1 MFETLLG
8 HVRFNMALNQANH
21 QSNSMTKTLLSFF
34 FVLFGCHV
42 SAQIVGT
49 IKNTENEPLPFVNI
63 LIENTYKG
71 TTSNDDGYYEL
82 NITQPKTYTM
92 VYTYLGYKTVKKTVK
107 IENFPYEIN
116 ITLEE
121 ESVSLSEV
129 VVNADENPAQI
140 IMRKAI
146 AKRKVN
152 LERINSFKA
161 DFYSR
166 GLIKIKDAPEKIL
179 GQEVG
184 DLGGGLDSTRSG
196 IIYLSETISKIQYLR
211 PNKLKEKI
219 SASKVSGNSSGFS
232 FNNAIDVDYN
242 FYNNTIEFGNQI
254 ISPIANNA
262 FSYYRYKLEGIF
274 YDERGNLI
282 NKIKV
287 IPKRENDPIFS
298 GYIYIVDEQW
308 TIFALE
314 LDITGEQA
322 RIPAV
327 DIISLKQTFSYSET
341 DAIWAL
347 ISQSLNFKY
356 KFLGIK
362 GDGRFTAVYSNY
374 QFNNSL
380 TKKDFGRELV
390 AFEDEANKKDSLFW
404 NKIRPVPLTQEER
417 QDYVTKDSIQ
427 IRKKSKPYLDSLDQ
441 ANNRLKL
448 GNILGYTYQ
457 DSHKNYRL
465 GYSFPISGVQFNT
478 VQGYTAKANMF
489 FTKNYDEFKRYF
501 SANANL
507 EYGFSDERLRAT
519 GSLTYKFNNKTRAF
533 LSLSGGV
540 KTEQFNLSEPITATG
555 NTIVSL
561 FYEANYMKLYDRSFI
576 ELNYSEEL
584 FNGLRFF
591 SGMSYESRKAL
602 FNTTDQ
608 TFYPRDNKAY
618 LSNNPL
624 DPASLA
630 APFENHNIIKLNTS
644 VQINFGQEYLSY
656 PDSKFNIGNEA
667 FPTLVLGYEKGFGAT
682 NSDYNFDQV
691 KARLYQSFNIADKGR
706 FRYNLRAGKFFNADA
721 IAFMDYQHFNGNQIN
736 VSQEGNYTNVFN
748 NLGYY
753 DLSTN
758 KSYAEMHAEHDFNGY
773 ILGKIPLLNK
783 LNFNLIIGAHNLA
796 TPDNRPYQEYTIG
809 LDNIGWGKWR
819 FLRFDYIRSYQGGFT
834 SDAFLFGLK
843 FF

>member
-8 HVRFNMALNQANH
+8 HVRFSIALNQANH

-34 FVLFGCHV
+34 FILLGLFA

-49 IKNTENEPLPFVNI
+49 IKNTKNEPLPFVNI
-63 LIENTYKG
+63 LIENTYQG
-71 TTSNDDGYYEL
+71 TTSNDDGHYEL
-82 NITQPKTYTM
+82 NISQPKTYTV
-92 VYTYLGYKTVKKTVK
+92 VYTYLGYKTVKKSVEIK
-107 IENFPYEIN
+107 KFPHEIN

-129 VVNADENPAQI
+129 VVNAEDNLANA

-146 AKRKVN
+146 AKRKVH
-152 LERINSFKA
+152 LEKINSFKA

-166 GLIKIKDAPEKIL
+166 GLIKIKDAPENIL

-196 IIYLSETISKIQYLR
+196 IIYLSETISKIEYLR

-262 FSYYRYKLEGIF
+262 FAYYRYKLEGVF
-274 YDERGNLI
+274 YDDRGNLI
-282 NKIKV
+282 NKINV

-298 GYIYIVDEQW
+298 GYIYIVEDQW
-308 TIFALE
+308 NIFALE
-314 LDITGEQA
+314 LDITGQQA

-347 ISQSLNFKY
+347 ISQSLDFKY

-374 QFNNSL
+374 QFNEPLSR
-380 TKKDFGRELV
+380 KDFGRELV
-390 AFEDEANKKDSLFW
+390 AFEDQANKKDSLFW
-404 NKIRPVPLTQEER
+404 NIIRPVPLTQEER
-417 QDYVTKDSIQ
+417 RDYIRKDSIQ
-427 IRKKSKPYLDSLDQ
+427 IRKESKPYLDSVDL
-441 ANNRLKL
+441 AKNKFKL
-448 GNILGYTYQ
+448 GSILGYTYQ
-457 DSHKNYRL
+457 DSHKDYRL
-465 GYSFPISGVQFNT
+465 GYSFPISGLQFNT
-478 VQGYTAKANMF
+478 VQGYTAEANIF
-489 FTKNYDEFKRYF
+489 FTKNYDDFKRYF

-507 EYGFSDERLRAT
+507 QYGFSDDRLRAT
-519 GSLTYKFNNKTRAF
+519 GSLNYKFNNKSRAF

-540 KTEQFNLSEPITATG
+540 KAEQFNSAEPITPIG
-555 NTIVSL
+555 NTIASL
-561 FYEANYMKLYDRSFI
+561 FYEANFMKLYDRSFV
-576 ELNYSEEL
+576 ELRYSEEL
-584 FNGLRFF
+584 INGFKLF
-591 SGMSYESRKAL
+591 SGLSYENRKAL

-608 TFYPRDNKAY
+608 TFYPRDRKEY

-624 DPASLA
+624 DQTSNA
-630 APFENHNIIKLNTS
+630 APFDNHNIIKLNVS
-644 VQINFGQEYLSY
+644 AQFNFGQEYLSY

-667 FPTLVLGYEKGFGAT
+667 YPTLVLGYEKGFGASI
-682 NSDYNFDQV
+682 SDYNFDQI
-691 KARLYQSFNIADKGR
+691 KARLYQSFNVANKGR
-706 FRYNLRAGKFFNADA
+706 FSYNVRAGKFFNAEA

-736 VSQEGNYTNVFN
+736 VSREGRYTDVFN

-758 KSYAEMHAEHDFNGY
+758 DSYLEMHAEHDFNGFV
-773 ILGKIPLLNK
+773 LGKIPLLNK
-783 LNFNLIIGAHNLA
+783 LNFNLVIGAHNLA
-796 TPDNRPYQEYTIG
+796 TPDHKPYQEYTIG
-809 LDNIGWGKWR
+809 LDNIGWGTWR
-819 FLRFDYIRSYQGGFT
+819 FLRFDYIRSYQGGFV
-834 SDAFLFGLK
+834 SDAFVFGLK

>member
-1 MFETLLG
+1 M
-8 HVRFNMALNQANH
+8 H
-21 QSNSMTKTLLSFF
+21 KKLLSLLLIALSY
-34 FVLFGCHV
+34 VA
-42 SAQIVGT
+42 SAQIIGT
-49 IKNTENEPLPFVNI
+49 VKNTKDEPLPFVNI

-82 NITQPKTYTM
+82 NITQAKTYTI
-92 VYTYLGYKTVKKTVK
+92 VFTYLGYKTVKKKVAIDK
-107 IENFPYEIN
+107 FPFEIN
-116 ITLEE
+116 TILEE

-129 VVNADENPAQI
+129 VVNAEDNPANA
-140 IMRKAI
+140 IMRQAI
-146 AKRKVN
+146 AKRKEN
-152 LERINSFKA
+152 LEKINSFKA

-211 PNKLKEKI
+211 PDKLKEKI
-219 SASKVSGNSSGFS
+219 TASKVSGNSSGFS

-262 FSYYRYKLEGIF
+262 FNYYRYKLEGIF
-274 YDERGNLI
+274 YDDRGNLI
-282 NKIKV
+282 NKINV

-298 GYIYIVDEQW
+298 GSIYIVEDQW
-308 TIFALE
+308 TIYALE
-314 LDITGEQA
+314 LDITGVQA

-327 DIISLKQTFSYSET
+327 DIISLKQSFSYSE
-341 DAIWAL
+341 AQNIWAL
-347 ISQSLNFKY
+347 ISQSLDFKY
-356 KFLGIK
+356 KFFGIK

-374 QFNNSL
+374 EFNL
-380 TKKDFGRELV
+380 PITTKDFGRELV

-404 NKIRPVPLTQEER
+404 NKIRPVPLTSEER
-417 QDYVTKDSIQ
+417 TDYIKKDSIQ
-427 IRKKSKPYLDSLDQ
+427 IVKESKPYLDSIDRV
-441 ANNRLKL
+441 NNKFKL
-448 GNILGYTYQ
+448 GSILGYTYQ
-457 DSHKNYRL
+457 NSHKDYRL
-465 GYSFPISGVQFNT
+465 GYDIPLGGVQFNT
-478 VQGYTAKANMF
+478 VQGFTAEGNMF

-501 SANANL
+501 SASANFQ
-507 EYGFSDERLRAT
+507 YGFDDERLRAT
-519 GSLTYKFNNKTRAF
+519 GNLTYKFNNKSRAF

-540 KTEQFNLSEPITATG
+540 KTEQFNPSEPITAIG
-555 NTIVSL
+555 NTIATL
-561 FYEANYMKLYDRSFI
+561 YFEENYMKLYERSFI
-576 ELNYSEEL
+576 ELQYSEEL
-584 FNGLRFF
+584 FNGFRFY
-591 SGMSYESRKAL
+591 SGLSYEGRKAL

-608 TFYPRDNKAY
+608 TFYPKANKDY

-624 DPASLA
+624 DPTSTD
-630 APFENHNIIKLNTS
+630 APFENHNIIKFNAS
-644 VQINFGQEYLSY
+644 AQINFGQEYLSY

-667 FPTLVLGYEKGFGAT
+667 YPTLVLSYEKGFGAT
-682 NSDYNFDQV
+682 VSDYDFDQI

-706 FRYNLRAGKFFNADA
+706 FSYNLRAGKFFNADN

-736 VSQEGNYTNVFN
+736 VSRQGNYTNVFN

-758 KSYAEMHAEHDFNGY
+758 DSYLEMHAEHDFNGY

-783 LNFNLIIGAHNLA
+783 LNFNLVVGAHNLA

-819 FLRFDYIRSYQGGFT
+819 FLRFDYIRSYQGGFQ
-834 SDAFLFGLK
+834 SDAIVFGLK